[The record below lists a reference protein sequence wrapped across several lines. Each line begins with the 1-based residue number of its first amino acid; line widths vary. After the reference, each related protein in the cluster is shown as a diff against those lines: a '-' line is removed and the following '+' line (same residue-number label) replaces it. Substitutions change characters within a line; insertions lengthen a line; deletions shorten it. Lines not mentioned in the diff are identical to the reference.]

1 MLGGLIK
8 LCLTLPHLLIL
19 YAYGFLAGV
28 VVFLAEFAI
37 VFNKTFSTPGLHTI
51 KVVVA
56 GTRGRPRVDV
66 DAFLLAY

>member
-1 MLGGLIK
+1 MANVSIDGSLVSSARIDLRAAR
-8 LCLTLPHLLIL
+8 LLPRR
-19 YAYGFLAGV
+19 
-28 VVFLAEFAI
+28 I